1 VSIRVHIRKSFKGF
15 ALDVDFT
22 SESRALGILGASGS
36 GKTLILKSV
45 AGLVTPDEGRI
56 AIGDRVIYD
65 SAARTD
71 VKPQQRG
78 VGYFFQSYALFPH
91 MTVWE
96 NISIAVNP
104 ANDDGRSLREIVSCL
119 AERYQLT
126 GLEHRYPTNLS
137 GGQQQRVALA
147 RIFASRPEAVLL
159 DEPFSALDSYLRGN
173 MQDEL
178 LRAMEDYQ
186 GQFILVTHSCDEAA
200 LICDRIVTISNG
212 EITSDGSVED
222 TFEACGGCRAL
233 GKGSTRPS
241 SEAEGCFMRP

>member
-1 VSIRVHIRKSFKGF
+1 MSISARIVKRFRGF
-15 ALDVDFT
+15 ALDVDFE
-22 SESRALGILGASGS
+22 SESKALGILGASGS
-36 GKTLILKSV
+36 GKTLILKSI

-56 AIGDRVIYD
+56 AIGERVIYD
-65 SAARTD
+65 SAAHVD
-71 VKPQQRG
+71 VKPQRRG

-91 MTVWE
+91 MTVQE
-96 NISIAVNP
+96 NIGIAVNP
-104 ANDDGRSLREIVSCL
+104 ADDDDRSQSEIVSCL
-119 AERYQLT
+119 TERYQLA
-126 GLEHRYPTNLS
+126 GLEHRYPANLS

-200 LICDRIVTISNG
+200 LICDTIITISG
-212 EITSDGSVED
+212 GKITSRGGVDKAFDV
-222 TFEACGGCRAL
+222 CGGCRAL

-241 SEAEGCFMRP
+241 SEANDCFMRP